1 MSRYPNDITWH
12 SPHVGGFP
20 ITYREGDEVLT
31 RDGRI
36 GTVIGYSWENDLVIF
51 QDGKPSKGFFLVTVD
66 FEGYTENFLRH
77 DLSGKI
83 FANGGFI

>member
-1 MSRYPNDITWH
+1 MSRYHNDIKWH

-66 FEGYTENFLRH
+66 FEGYTEDFLRH
-77 DLSGKI
+77 DLTGKR
-83 FANGGFI
+83 FVNGGFI